1 MAIVNKVI
9 IVEGKSDKKRVQQ
22 VIAEPVNIIC
32 THGTM
37 SIDKLDDMIESL
49 YDKQVFVLAD
59 SDDEGDRIRN
69 WFKRYLSES
78 EHIFID
84 KTYCQVAN
92 CPKQYL
98 AHVLS
103 KHGFTCKVSERM
115 LDIANE
121 ILQLPLLKID
131 LNFYPQFCKDMQIM
145 STPILLLMNKDKEV
159 KRIYAFKSVTDLLE
173 NLK

>member
-1 MAIVNKVI
+1 MVI
-9 IVEGKSDKKRVQQ
+9 HQRV
-22 VIAEPVNIIC
+22 V
-32 THGTM
+32 
-37 SIDKLDDMIESL
+37 
-49 YDKQVFVLAD
+49 
-59 SDDEGDRIRN
+59 
-69 WFKRYLSES
+69 
-78 EHIFID
+78 
-84 KTYCQVAN
+84 
-92 CPKQYL
+92 
-98 AHVLS
+98 
-103 KHGFTCKVSERM
+103 TCKVSERM